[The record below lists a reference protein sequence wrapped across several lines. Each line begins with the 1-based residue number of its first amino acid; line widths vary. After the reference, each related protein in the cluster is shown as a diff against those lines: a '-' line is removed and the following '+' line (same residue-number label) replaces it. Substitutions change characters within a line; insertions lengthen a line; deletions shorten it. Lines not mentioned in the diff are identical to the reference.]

1 LNPLFF
7 IKCYQRVKV
16 RINENQK
23 KKSCFVFTVYLH
35 PKKLS
40 MKNLIL
46 FGFVILALVCVQFV
60 QAQTVE
66 DLISKHVAALG
77 GKNNLSKINNV
88 VMEGSLSIQGTE
100 IALTLTQVHG
110 KLNRQDITAMGMHG
124 FDMMTDKEG
133 WTYMPFQGMQQP
145 EPKNADE
152 VKVNQG
158 DLDIAGP
165 LVDYAAKGHKVE
177 LQGKE
182 DVDGTACFKIKATLA
197 GGKEISFFIDPVSY
211 MIRRT
216 RDKRKVNGQEAEMQ
230 TDYADYKDIE
240 GVKMAYSIT
249 QQFGTVYISGI
260 KVNQVIPESAYK
272 HDM

>member
-1 LNPLFF
+1 LYFKKGGREVF
-7 IKCYQRVKV
+7 IL
-16 RINENQK
+16 
-23 KKSCFVFTVYLH
+23 YLH
-35 PKKLS
+35 PEKKC
-40 MKNLIL
+40 KIL

-66 DLISKHVAALG
+66 DIINKHVASLG
-77 GKNNLSKINNV
+77 GKGNLSKINNV

-100 IALTLTQVHG
+100 ISLVLTQVNG

-124 FDMMTDKEG
+124 FDMLTDKEG

-145 EPKNADE
+145 ESKSAEDIKE
-152 VKVNQG
+152 NQG
-158 DLDIAGP
+158 DLDFAGP

-182 DVDGTACFKIKATLA
+182 DVDNTPCYKIKATLA
-197 GGKEISFFIDPVSY
+197 WGKEITFFIDAATN
-211 MIRRT
+211 MIKRT
-216 RDKRKVNGQEAEMQ
+216 IDKRKVNGQVAEMQ
-230 TDYADYKDIE
+230 TDFDDYKEVE

-249 QQFGTVYISGI
+249 QQFGTVYITSI
-260 KVNQVIPESAYK
+260 KVNQAIPESAFK